1 MKLAYTLRFR
11 LLLIYFLTIIVPAII
26 VLFTM
31 PVYYQGLISKEVE
44 TLTNSVMSAL
54 TKTIDTYLD
63 DLERLTITPYYNEAF
78 MDSLELINSD
88 EYDNLDYYSK
98 FITEH
103 ELINNL
109 NYYIQITRR
118 DILGAVIVTSN
129 GKFFCVTKKQGF
141 TTMPEG
147 YNYKEENWYKQ
158 AVAADGT
165 AVIINSHPQNY
176 LSEGADNKVFSVAR
190 LIKEPNSKKR
200 LAVLLADADTVV
212 LENVLSDVDFDI
224 SSTVAIF
231 DNESNLIYS
240 NKVISESVIQQ
251 IKNGEKYVN
260 DSDDTFTVVS
270 RLVPKSNWKLAVI
283 LSNSSLNSKLRL
295 VKMVSILF
303 TSSLIIIAL
312 TLFTIFS
319 SFITKPFKKMI
330 SVMQKVEMGDLS
342 VRYLNEGKDEI
353 SQVGN
358 ALNNMIIKLEETIE
372 KVYKSEINKKN
383 AEFLALQAQINPHF
397 LYNILNNFI
406 SLNRIGAKEKL
417 EKSIISLTTLM
428 RYTISNAD
436 YTTISKEFHFLE
448 QYCELQKLRFSE
460 RLDYYLYYDNRIAEY
475 RIPKLLL
482 QPLVE
487 NAVIHGIEPLDRK
500 GKVSVSAVIKEYSGQ
515 RFVEISVTDD
525 GCGFDISLKTQKSI
539 GIANVEERLKIA
551 FPDSAMKIESEIG
564 KGTEIIINILEKDMV
579 V

>member
-1 MKLAYTLRFR
+1 MAYTLRFR

-26 VLFTM
+26 VLFAM
-31 PVYYQGLISKEVE
+31 PIYYQGLISKEVE

-54 TKTIDTYLD
+54 TKTIETYLD
-63 DLERLTITPYYNEAF
+63 DLERLTITPYYNETF

-88 EYDNLDYYSK
+88 EYDNLDYYSR
-98 FITEH
+98 FITEY

-109 NYYIQITRR
+109 NYYIQITRK
-118 DILGAVIVTSN
+118 DILGAVIVTNS

-141 TTMPEG
+141 STMPED
-147 YNYKEENWYKQ
+147 YNYKEEDWYKQ
-158 AVAADGT
+158 AMAADGT

-176 LSEGADNKVFSVAR
+176 LSERADNKVFSVAR
-190 LIKEPNSKKR
+190 LIKEPNSKKQ
-200 LAVLLADADTVV
+200 LAVFLADADTVV
-212 LENVLSDVDFDI
+212 LEKAFSNVDFDI
-224 SSTVAIF
+224 SSIVAIF

-240 NKVISESVIQQ
+240 NKAISERVIQQ
-251 IKNGEKYVN
+251 IRDGEKYAN

-270 RLVPKSNWKLAVI
+270 RFIPKSNWKLVVM

-295 VKMVSILF
+295 VRMVSILF
-303 TSSLIIIAL
+303 TLSLIIIAF

-319 SFITKPFKKMI
+319 SFITKPFKQMI

-342 VRYLNEGKDEI
+342 VRYLNKSKDEI

-358 ALNNMIIKLEETIE
+358 ALNNMIIKLDETIE
-372 KVYKSEINKKN
+372 KVYKAEINKKN

-397 LYNILNNFI
+397 LYNILNNFV
-406 SLNRIGAKEKL
+406 SLNRIGEREKL

-436 YTTISKEFHFLE
+436 YTTISKEFHFLK
-448 QYCELQKLRFSE
+448 QYCELQKLRFIE
-460 RLDYYLYYDNRIAEY
+460 RLDYYLYYDNQIAEY

-500 GKVSVSAVIKEYSGQ
+500 GKVSVFAVVKECSGQ
-515 RFVEISVTDD
+515 RFVEISVIDD
-525 GCGFDISLKTQKSI
+525 GCGFDIRLKTQKSI

-551 FPDSAMKIESEIG
+551 FPNATMKIESEIG
-564 KGTEIIINILEKDMV
+564 KGTEIVINILEKDMMV
-579 V
+579 